1 MNGGRLSDD
10 EAFFLGI
17 RQFREQ
23 LTREVKAEAFERPLR
38 MIAVRYPEEAEQIQ
52 SLLDETTGSIAPPVR
67 ERLEA
72 MLQQIEQQ
80 YQEDFAE

>member
-17 RQFREQ
+17 RQFREE
-23 LTREVKAEAFERPLR
+23 LAGEAKADGFDRPLR
-38 MIAVRYPEEAEQIQ
+38 MIAVRYPEEAEEMQAM
-52 SLLDETTGSIAPPVR
+52 LDETDGTVAAPMR

-72 MLQQIEQQ
+72 TLQRVERQ

>member
-17 RQFREQ
+17 QQFREELQ
-23 LTREVKAEAFERPLR
+23 GEGKADGLLQPLR
-38 MIAVRYPEEAEQIQ
+38 MIAVRYPEEAEEMQTMLEA
-52 SLLDETTGSIAPPVR
+52 SGGDLAGDTR
-67 ERLEA
+67 ERLET
-72 MLQQIEQQ
+72 MLQKVEAQ

>member
-23 LTREVKAEAFERPLR
+23 LAQESKADAFERPLR
-38 MIAVRYPEEAEQIQ
+38 MIAVRYPEEAEQMQ
-52 SLLDETTGSIAPPVR
+52 SLLDENAGPIAQPTR
-67 ERLEA
+67 EQLEA
-72 MLQQIEQQ
+72 MLQQVEQQ